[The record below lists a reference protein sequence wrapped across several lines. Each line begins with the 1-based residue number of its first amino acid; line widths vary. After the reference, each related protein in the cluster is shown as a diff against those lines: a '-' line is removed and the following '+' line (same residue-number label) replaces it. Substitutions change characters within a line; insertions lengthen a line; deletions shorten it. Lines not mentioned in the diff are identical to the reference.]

1 MKTRSTILPAVTVS
15 ILFLVLSGA
24 VVAQDNSA
32 IADSPFLRRMQST
45 PAGPTKKM
53 SDKDVQFISGVASH
67 NEAEI
72 AYGKMAESKAQSAA
86 VKRIAAQLV
95 NDHARMNKDLVAF
108 GEKKGLKLNPGATK
122 TEAISGN
129 FDKSYLQMV
138 EKEHQDRIAEFQ
150 KAAASANDND
160 LRGWA
165 ARNLPM
171 LKANLAMVRDASK
184 GVK

>member
-1 MKTRSTILPAVTVS
+1 MKTGSTILPRITIS

-24 VVAQDNSA
+24 VIAQDTSTVS
-32 IADSPFLRRMQST
+32 SPFLRRMQST
-45 PAGPTKKM
+45 PAGPAKKM
-53 SDKDVQFISGVASH
+53 SDKDVQFISRVAGH

-86 VKRIAAQLV
+86 VKKIAAQLV
-95 NDHARMNKDLVAF
+95 NDHTRMNKDLVAL

-122 TEAISGN
+122 TEAIGGN

-138 EKEHQDRIAEFQ
+138 EKEHQDRIADFQ

-160 LRGWA
+160 LRAWA

-171 LKANLAMVRDASK
+171 LKAHLATVRDASK

>member
-1 MKTRSTILPAVTVS
+1 MKTRSTILPAITVS

-24 VVAQDNSA
+24 IVAQDTST
-32 IADSPFLRRMQST
+32 ADSPFLRRMQST
-45 PAGPTKKM
+45 PAAPAKKM
-53 SDKDVQFISGVASH
+53 SDKDVQFISRVVGH

-86 VKRIAAQLV
+86 VKKIAAQLV
-95 NDHARMNKDLVAF
+95 NDHARMNKELFAL
-108 GEKKGLKLNPGATK
+108 GEKKGLKMNPGATK
-122 TEAISGN
+122 TEAISGD
-129 FDKSYLQMV
+129 FDKSYLLMV
-138 EKEHQDRIAEFQ
+138 ETEHQDRIAEFQ

-171 LKANLAMVRDASK
+171 LKAHLAMVRGALK

>member
-1 MKTRSTILPAVTVS
+1 MKTRSTILPAITVS

-24 VVAQDNSA
+24 MIAQDNSA
-32 IADSPFLRRMQST
+32 IGDSPFLRRMQST
-45 PAGPTKKM
+45 PAASTKKM
-53 SDKDVQFISGVASH
+53 SDKDVQFISRVAGH
-67 NEAEI
+67 NESEI

-95 NDHARMNKDLVAF
+95 NDHTRMNKDLVAL

-122 TEAISGN
+122 AEAISGN

-138 EKEHQDRIAEFQ
+138 ETEQQDRIAEFQ
-150 KAAASANDND
+150 KAAASANDSD
-160 LRGWA
+160 LRAWA
-165 ARNLPM
+165 ARNLPT
-171 LKANLAMVRDASK
+171 LKAHLAMVRDASK